1 MGSDRHTNRRWRPLR
16 AFALLGCGA
25 LVATGC
31 ASMPDSG
38 EVHRVDA
45 SQRADA
51 DAQVRV
57 FGVPPRSGEQPNEIV
72 KGFLEATTSDE
83 VDFKTARLYLT
94 KEASKNWKPFSRTT
108 VLQDGPIPR
117 TDVPAG
123 EQAARGEGATAELS
137 GKQVATVD
145 QKQAYTPG
153 GGAYRT
159 TIHLTKVGGEWRID
173 VPPDGLVLGKAD
185 FERIYRSVNKYYF
198 ARTDPDEKAAG
209 AQKEVL
215 VADPVYLR
223 RRIDPLTS
231 TVNALLQGPT
241 QWLSRV
247 VGTTFPRGTAVV
259 DDTLSL
265 DDSNGLRVRLND
277 RAARVAAPQCDRMAA
292 QLLYTV
298 QDQASAKISR
308 VELARKDGSEL
319 CVLKPGEAAAYAPAG
334 LRTHSEHQYF
344 VDSEH
349 RLASLSDGSDE
360 PSRVEGPFGDGSV
373 QLGAVGVD
381 RSERFAAG
389 VSLDGRSLY
398 VAPMSSGAE
407 QGEARLH
414 SSAKRERDALTAPSW
429 DGNGNL
435 WVADRDPDRPRLLRL
450 SAGTGKPEEVEVP
463 ALGDGRIEGLRVSS
477 DGVRIAL
484 LVTRDGHTSL
494 ELGRVER
501 TETRGGEVSLLVRDL
516 RSVAP
521 QLQHVKAA
529 SWAGSSRL
537 VVVGTE
543 AGGVQQ
549 LQYVETDGSSSN
561 TPTLP
566 GINDVRAVAA
576 SEDKNKPLMAH
587 SSDGIVRLPLD
598 ANWKLVTRKGSAP
611 VYPG

>member
-1 MGSDRHTNRRWRPLR
+1 MASDRHTKRRWSPLR
-16 AFALLGCGA
+16 ASALLACGA
-25 LVATGC
+25 VLASGC

-57 FGVPPRSGEQPNEIV
+57 FGVPPRAGEQPNDIV

-83 VDFKTARLYLT
+83 ADFKTARLYLT
-94 KEASKNWKPFSRTT
+94 KEASRSWKPFSKTT
-108 VLQDGPIPR
+108 VLEDGPVPR
-117 TDVPAG
+117 TDRPAG
-123 EQAARGEGATAELS
+123 ERLDRSATAELS
-137 GKQVATVD
+137 GKQIATVD
-145 QKQAYTPG
+145 RKQAYKPG
-153 GGAYRT
+153 EGTYT
-159 TIHLTKVGGEWRID
+159 TTVHLTKVGKEWRID
-173 VPPDGLVLGKAD
+173 APPEGLVLGESD

-198 ARTDPDEKAAG
+198 AETGGDEKAPG

-231 TVNALLQGPT
+231 TVKALLKGPT
-241 QWLSRV
+241 NWLDRV
-247 VGTTFPRGTAVV
+247 VGTQFPRGTEVV

-277 RAARVAAPQCDRMAA
+277 RGATVGPRQCDRMAA

-308 VELARKDGSEL
+308 VELARGDGSEL
-319 CVLKPGEAAAYAPAG
+319 CVLNPGEAAAYAPAG
-334 LRTHSEHQYF
+334 LKNHTEHQYF
-344 VDSEH
+344 IDAEH

-373 QLGAVGVD
+373 ELSSVGVD

-389 VSLDGRSLY
+389 VSLDRRSLY

-407 QGEARLH
+407 RGDAKLH
-414 SSAKRERDALTAPSW
+414 STADSEKDALTAPSW

-435 WVADRDPDRPRLLRL
+435 WIADRDPDGQRLLRL
-450 SAGTGKPEEVEVP
+450 SAGSGKPQEVVVP
-463 ALGDGRIEGLRVSS
+463 ALGKGRIEGLRVSS
-477 DGVRIAL
+477 DGVRLAL
-484 LVTRDGHTSL
+484 LVTRNGHTSL

-501 TETRGGEVSLLVRDL
+501 SARDPGKPQLSVNDLL
-516 RSVAP
+516 SVAP
-521 QLQHVKAA
+521 QLEHVKAA

-566 GINDVRAVAA
+566 GINGVRAVAA
-576 SEDKNKPLMAH
+576 SEDENKPLIAH

-598 ANWKLVTRKGSAP
+598 ANWKLVTEKGAAP